1 MKTQQ
6 TKTYGYRMKVVLRGK
21 FTAVHAYTKKSESSD
36 RSNFKIHLGVLEKV
50 KQDKSKLSRWKEIT
64 KIRSEIREI

>member
-6 TKTYGYRMKVVLRGK
+6 TKTCGYRMQVVLRGE
-21 FTAVHAYTKKSESSD
+21 FTAVHAYTKKSENSD
-36 RSNFKIHLGVLEKV
+36 WSNFEKHLGGLEKV

>member
-6 TKTYGYRMKVVLRGK
+6 TKTYDYRMKVVLRGK
-21 FTAVHAYTKKSESSD
+21 FTAVHAYTKKSDSD
-36 RSNFKIHLGVLEKV
+36 RSNFKIHLWGLEKV